1 MGWATTPIHTGL
13 FMETIKLERNGK
25 VVVRSKDSYE
35 MNKENFDLRGFKE
48 ASSKPKTEP
57 KPEPK
62 EEKPKEEKKPETKKA
77 E

>member
-1 MGWATTPIHTGL
+1 MGWATTHIHIGL
-13 FMETIKLERNGK
+13 FMQTIKLERNGK

-35 MNKENFDLRGFKE
+35 MNKSNFDLRGFKE

-57 KPEPK
+57 KA
-62 EEKPKEEKKPETKKA
+62 EKKSETKKA

>member
-1 MGWATTPIHTGL
+1 MGWETTPIHTGL
-13 FMETIKLERNGK
+13 FMQTIKLERNGK

-57 KPEPK
+57 KTEPK
-62 EEKPKEEKKPETKKA
+62 AEKKPETKKD

>member
-1 MGWATTPIHTGL
+1 MGWATTPIHIGL
-13 FMETIKLERNGK
+13 FMQTIKLERNGK

-57 KPEPK
+57 KA
-62 EEKPKEEKKPETKKA
+62 EKKPETKKA

>member
-1 MGWATTPIHTGL
+1 MGWATTPIHIGL
-13 FMETIKLERNGK
+13 FMQTIKLERNGK

-35 MNKENFDLRGFKE
+35 MNKSNFDLRGFKE

-57 KPEPK
+57 KTEPK
-62 EEKPKEEKKPETKKA
+62 AEKKSETKKA

>member
-1 MGWATTPIHTGL
+1 MD
-13 FMETIKLERNGK
+13 TIKLERNGK
-25 VVVRSKDSYE
+25 VVVRSKANYE

-62 EEKPKEEKKPETKKA
+62 EEKKTETKKA